1 MGGGASVPVITAP
14 EVAAR
19 IRSLGES
26 YHAYA
31 DKIEADGVD
40 GSFLQAIEEENLATL
55 FDDIGVTSS
64 VHKVKLELVFKSFK
78 SGELEGAL
86 MPAEAKDGGDF
97 AEVLKAY
104 AAFLSHFKFEC
115 GTEARLVQQNLRPII
130 EQNPLPGSSNE
141 IFLDSDDLSDL
152 RNLLDSVK
160 NTKVLVL
167 LQSKRVLTRPWVIL
181 ELHTA
186 LTNDVP
192 IVALNVQKESCRY
205 DYAEALSF
213 LMHFDEEI
221 EVANPGAAE
230 LLIDMGVDPVD
241 VAWRLSD
248 SLPNIISTNFDPN
261 SSEKVLQA
269 SLEDL
274 VDSMRRA
281 TPIAP
286 STTKEEWLEK
296 RKVFKSNAPKKPH
309 GSADYA
315 SASSSASIAT
325 KLAVLPKT
333 VPELPNAYLVRPS
346 DIEGLKAAILSKDGV
361 GGSTALTSKQQKKK
375 VGAHGMVSTLL

>member
-1 MGGGASVPVITAP
+1 
-14 EVAAR
+14 
-19 IRSLGES
+19 
-26 YHAYA
+26 
-31 DKIEADGVD
+31 
-40 GSFLQAIEEENLATL
+40 
-55 FDDIGVTSS
+55 
-64 VHKVKLELVFKSFK
+64 
-78 SGELEGAL
+78 
-86 MPAEAKDGGDF
+86 MPAEAKDGGDL
-97 AEVLKAY
+97 AAILKAY

-130 EQNPLPGSSNE
+130 EQNPLAGSSNE

-152 RNLLDSVK
+152 RNLLEYVK

-296 RKVFKSNAPKKPH
+296 RKNYKSSNSSTKAH
-309 GSADYA
+309 GSSYDAV
-315 SASSSASIAT
+315 SST
-325 KLAVLPKT
+325 GKLAVVPKT
-333 VPELPNAYLVRPS
+333 VPELPNAYLVRAE
-346 DIEGLKAAILSKDGV
+346 DIAQLKGELLNKSGV
-361 GGSTALTSKQQKKK
+361 GSTALTSKGSVKKSKSNK
-375 VGAHGMVSTLL
+375 VGAHGMVSKRSTECHMAFDSANCFYCRISTGRSRKDDDCGGVAARPRGAIIVR